1 MKRRRPKITVPVE
14 LAREADRATTAAAAA
29 CTALD
34 AVLRDQAPLAVR
46 RAARADVAAAFADAD
61 RLLRAAAELTRPGP
75 YHEWRQWR
83 HRLSQLDLAK
93 HRYLFAQSDDLACLE
108 MGTVRAVDTGMS
120 GPSIGELQHGASR
133 PAGAAADYGLDIAA
147 VMAAP
152 DPAVVP
158 QIVAA
163 PVAPPVAPPSRQ
175 PVQPIAA

>member
-1 MKRRRPKITVPVE
+1 MKRRRPRITVPAE
-14 LAREADRATTAAAAA
+14 LVREADRAATAAAVA
-29 CTALD
+29 CTTLD
-34 AVLRDQAPLAVR
+34 AVLRDHAPLAVR
-46 RAARADVAAAFADAD
+46 RAARADVAAAFAEAD

-93 HRYLFAQSDDLACLE
+93 QRYLFAQSDDLACLE

-133 PAGAAADYGLDIAA
+133 PAGAAADYGLDMAA
-147 VMAAP
+147 VMATPA
-152 DPAVVP
+152 PAVVP
-158 QIVAA
+158 QVA
-163 PVAPPVAPPSRQ
+163 APPVAAPSPQ